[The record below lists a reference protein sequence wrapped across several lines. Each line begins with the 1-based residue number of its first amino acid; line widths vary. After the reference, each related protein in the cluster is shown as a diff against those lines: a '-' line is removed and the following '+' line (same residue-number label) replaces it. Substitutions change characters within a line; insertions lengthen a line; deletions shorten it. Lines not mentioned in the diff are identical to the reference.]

1 MNCTLLLSYY
11 PWMKVLLLQRG
22 VTFLRI
28 CLYHRQIYKCINYKG
43 LTCLMPFVVL
53 ARYLPRCVYS
63 ILSALQNLH
72 QQPNQNPTKEATK
85 YTRHKYLGEKHPCT
99 VYRHAVDVVCSF
111 FLLQAKCD
119 VNNPEG
125 VRVVS
130 LSAFNLFLSCDN
142 IRVDVNQRMI
152 LTSLN
157 WLHSLFIHSSTIYT
171 VWFLRKWRRA
181 HGDDRK

>member
-1 MNCTLLLSYY
+1 
-11 PWMKVLLLQRG
+11 MKVLLLQRG

-85 YTRHKYLGEKHPCT
+85 YTRHKHLGEKHPCT

-157 WLHSLFIHSSTIYT
+157 
-171 VWFLRKWRRA
+171 
-181 HGDDRK
+181 